1 MDKKK
6 TAIIFILGFIFL
18 GFIFFYSRKYNQI
31 ISSNT
36 LPPSKTVVYKNQNY
50 YTRYGSHY
58 FKTPP
63 LNYNPYKNDYY

>member
-6 TAIIFILGFIFL
+6 SAIMFILVLVFL
-18 GFIFFYSRKYNQI
+18 GFIFIYSRKHHQSV
-31 ISSNT
+31 SSNT
-36 LPPSKTVVYKNQNY
+36 TPPSKTVVYKNQNY

-63 LNYNPYKNDYY
+63 LNYNPYKNDFY